1 MFLHLGQ
8 YTVINTDDIVGIF
21 DIDNT
26 TVSKHTRNYL
36 SNATKQGKVQNVSM
50 ELPKSFIVCKN
61 KNNEETVYISQ
72 LAPATLIK
80 RFSGKQYDGG
90 FKF

>member
-8 YTVINTDDIVGIF
+8 YTVIKIDDIVGIF

-36 SNATKQGKVQNVSM
+36 SEATKKGRVVNVSL
-50 ELPKSFIVCKN
+50 ELPKSFIVCKE
-61 KNNEETVYISQ
+61 KNGEETVYISQ
-72 LAPATLIK
+72 LAPQTLVK
-80 RFSGKQYDGG
+80 RFSQNIDGG

>member
-8 YTVINTDDIVGIF
+8 YTVIKTDDIVGIF

-26 TVSKHTRNYL
+26 TVSKYTRNYL
-36 SNATKQGKVQNVSM
+36 SEATKKNRIVNVSL
-50 ELPKSFIVCKN
+50 ELPKSFIVCKE
-61 KNNEETVYISQ
+61 KNGEETVYISQ
-72 LAPATLIK
+72 LAPQTLVK
-80 RFSGKQYDGG
+80 RFSQSRDGG